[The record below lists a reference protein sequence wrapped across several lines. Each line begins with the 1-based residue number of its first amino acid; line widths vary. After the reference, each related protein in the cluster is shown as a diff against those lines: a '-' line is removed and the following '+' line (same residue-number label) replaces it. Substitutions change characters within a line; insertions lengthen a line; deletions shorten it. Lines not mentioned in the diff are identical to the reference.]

1 MSEESNLD
9 AGLESMRIGAMQ
21 HNLNQIVQFH
31 NHVHGFFNTNLAG
44 SQADENLSKKEKT
57 LLTLEYESHLPNQL
71 RKSVFLMMFGHL
83 EEHLFLSWCDH
94 GRIQEEKNDR
104 ADGIKKF
111 KNLFVNLKVDLLTD
125 QNYQLIVD
133 AYKIRNAIIHTAGRI
148 DFIKKPEELEGAV
161 NKHNKY
167 FEIRNKRVYVTCEG
181 IFHFNRA
188 VAEFTE
194 KVTRAARRKQHG
206 SG

>member
-1 MSEESNLD
+1 MSENSDFDSSAE
-9 AGLESMRIGAMQ
+9 AIRIGAMQ

-31 NHVHGFFNTNLAG
+31 NHVHGFFNSNLDG
-44 SQADENLSKKEKT
+44 SQADSNLSQKEKT
-57 LLTLEYESHLPNQL
+57 LIKLEYEMHLPNQL
-71 RKSVFLMMFGHL
+71 RKSVFLMIFGHL

-94 GRIQEEKNDR
+94 GRVQEEKNDR
-104 ADGIKKF
+104 ADGIRKF
-111 KNLFVNLKVDLLTD
+111 KRLFVNLRFDLSID

-148 DFIKKPEELEGAV
+148 DFIKKSEEIEGAV
-161 NKHNKY
+161 SKHNKY
-167 FEIRNKRVYVTCEG
+167 FEIRNKRVYLTNEG

-194 KVTRAARRKQHG
+194 KVTRAARRK
-206 SG
+206 

>member
-1 MSEESNLD
+1 MCESSD
-9 AGLESMRIGAMQ
+9 FDSDMESIRIGTMQ

-31 NHVHGFFNTNLAG
+31 NHVHGFFNDNLDG
-44 SQADENLSKKEKT
+44 SQVDDNLSQKEKM
-57 LLTLEYESHLPNQL
+57 LLKLEYEIHLPNQL

-104 ADGIKKF
+104 ADGIRKF
-111 KNLFVNLKVDLLTD
+111 KGLFVNLKFDLLTD
-125 QNYQLIVD
+125 HNYQLIVD
-133 AYKIRNAIIHTAGRI
+133 AYKVRNAIIHTAGRI
-148 DFIKKPEELEGAV
+148 DFIKKPEEIEGAV
-161 NKHNKY
+161 NKHSKY
-167 FEIRNKRVYVTCEG
+167 FEIKNKRVCVTNKG

-194 KVTRAARRKQHG
+194 KVTRAARRK
-206 SG
+206 

>member
-1 MSEESNLD
+1 MCESSDFDSDMD
-9 AGLESMRIGAMQ
+9 AIRIGAMQ

-31 NHVHGFFNTNLAG
+31 NHVHGFFNDNLDG
-44 SQADENLSKKEKT
+44 SQADGNLSQKEKM
-57 LLTLEYESHLPNQL
+57 LIKLEYERHLPNQL
-71 RKSVFLMMFGHL
+71 RKSVFLMIFGHL

-94 GRIQEEKNDR
+94 GRVQEEKNDR
-104 ADGIKKF
+104 ENGIRKF
-111 KNLFVNLKVDLLTD
+111 KRLFVNLRFDLSID
-125 QNYQLIVD
+125 HNYQLIVD

-148 DFIKKPEELEGAV
+148 DFIKKSEEVEGAV

-167 FEIRNKRVYVTCEG
+167 FEIRNKRVYVTNEG

-194 KVTRAARRKQHG
+194 KVTRAARRK
-206 SG
+206 